1 MQKLKPLI
9 YAFFFF
15 YFVGYCTLDKAT
27 NFTKESSYDS
37 EHNKIYTPN
46 YNKNKYVD
54 LPKNCASHILQT
66 PREEINGKSTE
77 VGSKQLC

>member
-1 MQKLKPLI
+1 MPKLKPLI

-15 YFVGYCTLDKAT
+15 YFVTYCTVNKLTK
-27 NFTKESSYDS
+27 KESSYDY

-46 YNKNKYVD
+46 YNKNKYVG
-54 LPKNCASHILQT
+54 LQKNSVLHTLQT
-66 PREEINGKSTE
+66 PREEINGKSTK

>member
-1 MQKLKPLI
+1 MPKLKPLI

-15 YFVGYCTLDKAT
+15 YFVGYCTLDKLT
-27 NFTKESSYDS
+27 NFTEESSYDYD
-37 EHNKIYTPN
+37 HNKIYTPN
-46 YNKNKYVD
+46 YNKNKYVG
-54 LPKNCASHILQT
+54 LQKRSVSQILQT

>member
-1 MQKLKPLI
+1 MPKLKPLI

-15 YFVGYCTLDKAT
+15 YFVTYCNINKL
-27 NFTKESSYDS
+27 TKESSYDS
-37 EHNKIYTPN
+37 HNKIYTPN